1 MDNKRPH
8 SFSRLLI
15 GIGLIL
21 FGILLL
27 INNGYIMQSLVVAFT
42 FIFGFVAYWFFFPA
56 LIASGVLLIIYRN
69 KEIKIKNILKI
80 IALALLVFSLLVLM
94 TTAPYMNEGTTL
106 NIANFNSTFMNT
118 WRKVIATPNPKN
130 NYIHVN
136 VLIPSLGGGWFGH
149 LFAGLLNTCLAPIG
163 TIVSTSIVIS
173 IALIL
178 LFYKQI
184 IRLFNYIK
192 LRSQNKKANKVAVEE
207 KTLDNMNQEVN
218 DNISNQPTPINDD
231 SIIRNN
237 NNSYEDT
244 PKLKRANLYSS
255 DNDLMNSTRAIIED
269 TPSNN
274 GDPQKAVINNNI
286 FEERLNNN
294 KVVENFNQTN
304 PEAPRISKPYQLPS
318 YDLLNTYKNE
328 NIVAKNEENCK
339 YNESV
344 INQTFANFR
353 VGAKVVGHTIGPR
366 VTRYDIQID
375 ATSSIQAIPRY
386 VIDISQRLG
395 GVPARF
401 EPVVTGKVTSG
412 LEVPNLESATIG
424 FKEMVEVLPKGEKNK
439 LMIPFGKNISGETK
453 YADLAK
459 FPHLLIGGATGS
471 GKSVFVHSIIM
482 SLIMRNTPKD
492 VRFLLVDPKRVE
504 FVRYKNLPFLLCPVV
519 TDAKK
524 AQVALNKLCEEMDR
538 RYSLF
543 ETVVVNSITNY
554 NIKMREK
561 NADPLPYIVCIV
573 DEFADLITVNKK
585 IDMDIA
591 RIVAKARAAG
601 IHLVIAT
608 QRPSVDVITG
618 TIKNNLP
625 VRVALRVPDVESSKT
640 ILGGQ
645 GAEGLL
651 GNGDML
657 VSCPQIQSSG
667 NVRVQGCYV
676 TDKEIEDVVA
686 FINSQLEPIYDPRF
700 MDLEDHQV
708 QEIQS
713 NPSGTSGDS
722 KDPDEELYNYIKEG
736 LYNREYTSISMIQ
749 RENGIGFNRAGR
761 MFKRLQNE
769 GLVSLENEASKGN
782 KVLKENFGIK
792 DKEDKIG
799 SEEVS
804 KVTPND

>member
-1 MDNKRPH
+1 MNKD
-8 SFSRLLI
+8 SNSRIKVLI

-21 FGILLL
+21 FGVLLL
-27 INNGYIMQSLVVAFT
+27 INNGYIIQSFVIVFT
-42 FIFGFVAYWFFFPA
+42 FIFGFIAYWFFFPSMI
-56 LIASGVLLIIYRN
+56 LVGILLIINKN
-69 KEIKIKNILKI
+69 KEIKIKKTSKI
-80 IALALLVFSLLVLM
+80 IALGLLTFSLLVLS
-94 TTAPYMNEGTTL
+94 TTSAYLVEDTTL
-106 NIANFNSTFMNT
+106 TLSTFNSTFMKT
-118 WRKVIATPNPKN
+118 WSKATASRGYGVPNMM
-130 NYIHVN
+130 HVN
-136 VLIPSLGGGWFGH
+136 QLYPLLSGGWFGH
-149 LFAGLLNTCLAPIG
+149 LLAALLNTVLTPVG
-163 TIVSTSIVIS
+163 TIVSTSLIIVG
-173 IALIL
+173 AFIL
-178 LFYKQI
+178 LFYKQLVQLI
-184 IRLFNYIK
+184 AYIRSRIK
-192 LRSQNKKANKVAVEE
+192 KNKTIKNNLEE
-207 KTLDNMNQEVN
+207 KTIDHIDDVEVTPVTQSNINVDNLSQVDN
-218 DNISNQPTPINDD
+218 DMFEESGT
-231 SIIRNN
+231 
-237 NNSYEDT
+237 
-244 PKLKRANLYSS
+244 LKRANLFS
-255 DNDLMNSTRAIIED
+255 DDSDLMNNQDIIIED
-269 TPSNN
+269 THEEVSI
-274 GDPQKAVINNNI
+274 QKAYIDEGI
-286 FEERLNNN
+286 FEEKLNETPTNN
-294 KVVENFNQTN
+294 IVSPKSET
-304 PEAPRISKPYQLPS
+304 PKIEKPYQLPPTS
-318 YDLLNTYKNE
+318 LLTTYQ
-328 NIVAKNEENCK
+328 IDDVVAKNEEHCQ

-353 VGAKVVGHTIGPR
+353 IGARVVGHTIGPR

-386 VIDISQRLG
+386 VSDISQRLG
-395 GVPARF
+395 GVSARF
-401 EPVVTGKVTSG
+401 EPIVTGKVTSG

-424 FKEMVEVLPKGEKNK
+424 FKEMLEALPKGDKNR

-453 YADLAK
+453 YANLGG

-492 VRFLLVDPKRVE
+492 IRFLLIDPKRVE
-504 FVRYKNLPFLLCPVV
+504 FVRYKNSPFLLCPVV

-538 RYSLF
+538 RYTLF
-543 ETVVVNSITNY
+543 EGVVVNNIANY

-561 NADPLPYIVCIV
+561 NAEPLPYIICIV
-573 DEFADLITVNKK
+573 DEFADLIMVNKK
-585 IDMDIA
+585 VDLDIA
-591 RIVAKARAAG
+591 RIVQKARAAG
-601 IHLVIAT
+601 IHLIIAT

-640 ILGGQ
+640 IIGGQ

-657 VSCPQIQSSG
+657 VSCPQIQANG

-676 TDKEIEDVVA
+676 SDKEIDDVVK
-686 FINSQLEPIYDPRF
+686 FINSQREPIYDPRF

-708 QEIQS
+708 ADIKS
-713 NPSGTSGDS
+713 NPMGTSGDD
-722 KDPDEELYNYIKEG
+722 KDPDEELYNFIKEG
-736 LYNREYTSISMIQ
+736 LYSREYTSISMIQ

-804 KVTPND
+804 KVTPNN